1 MIVANQREK
10 TVVTQTKGGGG
21 HLLDCQGAGLR
32 VQIQDLADVRIAM
45 PESAAF
51 LQADVSQDPTG
62 DLDIAERGKRRPG
75 QAEHPN
81 DTVSPT
87 ES

>member
-1 MIVANQREK
+1 
-10 TVVTQTKGGGG
+10 
-21 HLLDCQGAGLR
+21 
-32 VQIQDLADVRIAM
+32 M

-51 LQADVSQDPTG
+51 LQADLSQDPTG

-81 DTVSPT
+81 DAVSPT